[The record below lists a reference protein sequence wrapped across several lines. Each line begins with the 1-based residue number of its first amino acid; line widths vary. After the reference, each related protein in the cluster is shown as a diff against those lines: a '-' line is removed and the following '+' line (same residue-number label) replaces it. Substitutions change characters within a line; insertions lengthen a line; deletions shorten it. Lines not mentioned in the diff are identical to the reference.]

1 MGRTRRPK
9 ALALPSPGVTFH
21 LPRPKELI
29 MTKRFV
35 PALALSAVLLAT
47 AALAAPPPRT
57 RGTIQSMNGDELTL
71 DTRSGQKIE
80 VKMTPDTKVLSATQA
95 QFSDIKPDSFVGVTA
110 APEPGGSKL
119 KALEVHVFAPSL
131 RGTGEGHYDW
141 DLGPSTSMT
150 NGAVGAL
157 AGTQG
162 RTMTVNYKGGDK
174 QIDVPDD
181 TPIVAMEPAD
191 KSVIKNGAHVL
202 VLGNKGADGT
212 VSAAA
217 LVVGVNGVTPPM

>member
-1 MGRTRRPK
+1 
-9 ALALPSPGVTFH
+9 
-21 LPRPKELI
+21 

-57 RGTIQSMNGDELTL
+57 RGTVQSVNGDELTL
-71 DTRSGQKIE
+71 DTRGGQKIE
-80 VKMTPDTKVLSATQA
+80 VKMTPETRIMSATQA
-95 QFSDIKPDSFVGVTA
+95 QFNDIKPDSFVGVTA
-110 APEPGGSKL
+110 APEQGGKL

-174 QIDVPDD
+174 QIDVPED
-181 TPIVAMEPAD
+181 TPIVAMAPAD
-191 KSVIKNGAHVL
+191 KSVIKPGAHVL
-202 VLGNKGADGT
+202 VLGNKGADGA
-212 VSAAA
+212 VSAGA

>member
-1 MGRTRRPK
+1 
-9 ALALPSPGVTFH
+9 
-21 LPRPKELI
+21 
-29 MTKRFV
+29 MTKPFL

-57 RGTIQSMNGDELTL
+57 RGTIESMNGDALTL
-71 DTRSGQKIE
+71 ATRSGQKIA
-80 VKMTPDTKVLSATQA
+80 VKLTPDTKVLSATQA
-95 QFSDIKPDSFVGVTA
+95 QFGDIKPDSFVGVTA
-110 APEPGGSKL
+110 APEPGGKL

-157 AGTQG
+157 SGMQG

-181 TPIVAMEPAD
+181 TPIVAMAPAD
-191 KSVIKNGAHVL
+191 KSIIKSGAHVI
-202 VLGNKGADGT
+202 VLGDKGADGT
-212 VSAAA
+212 VSAGA